1 MMEEEDLEGISTTN
15 SISRAVLLYRYH
27 SHKVHSSVLSR
38 PSLNHSTTSTYV
50 VLTVCSPS
58 PLKTVKTPPPGASAD
73 KNQRPGKSLPA
84 ISSPPFLRTSSCT
97 RFLIST
103 GGWYY

>member
-1 MMEEEDLEGISTTN
+1 MMEEEDLEGISTTS

-58 PLKTVKTPPPGASAD
+58 PLKTVKPPRQGLRQIKTNVPG
-73 KNQRPGKSLPA
+73 NLSLQYL
-84 ISSPPFLRTSSCT
+84 PPLFSERRAVLD
-97 RFLIST
+97 F
-103 GGWYY
+103 